1 MYEMFSRTTNHI
13 SLLML
18 FVFLVNS
25 FVGEAAPL
33 FLYNSPISIE
43 KSCLKDK
50 GANDDKGTK
59 ASISADNQKTI
70 SKMVAEIP
78 CAPTNHQ
85 FDNQFVVFLNSIPV
99 VYTEQSCL
107 NIHTYIDVIENPPTT
122 V

>member
-1 MYEMFSRTTNHI
+1 M
-13 SLLML
+13 LL
-18 FVFLVNS
+18 VFLVSS

-50 GANDDKGTK
+50 RANDDKGTK

-70 SKMVAEIP
+70 SKMVGEIP

-99 VYTEQSCL
+99 VYTEQSSL